1 MCGTAPHPAH
11 GRPYVDDVLVDL
23 APWSVERFP
32 YTVAGSRALRDRL
45 VETGM
50 AVAGADEEAWAAWEE
65 RVVRLG

>member
-1 MCGTAPHPAH
+1 M
-11 GRPYVDDVLVDL
+11 DDVLVDL